1 MAEGNDGR
9 RPKGGLPDAVGGSAR
24 RLARSLARRG
34 AAPTVLVTGSTQ
46 SAVAAAATAVA
57 TSSWIKVRQ
66 ADAPPTASGEK
77 EWGIGRGPS
86 TQAAVVPAQDE
97 DVADALALSGTAVLL
112 FGNTRD
118 RDDAVWP
125 AVSDAAEAS
134 PEATALAA
142 QAELRDRVALRQR
155 RDVLDRGAGGVDEHP
170 LALGTVSIVCATN
183 RPEELGNVLENAA
196 RQRGVAVQLVL
207 VTHGFAADVAALA
220 AFRAEHPAVEVV
232 PVEADRS
239 LTLGSCL
246 NLGIDAAGGD
256 DIVKMDDDNFYGAN
270 FLLDLARD
278 LRLSGAGLTGK
289 RAHLVHLS
297 ASGAL
302 VLRFADAENSWAKMV
317 QGGTMYFKGD
327 LIRDLRFSDI
337 PRAVD
342 TDVLNR
348 LNADGVGVYSSD
360 RFNFVSVRAA
370 DPHSH
375 TWKVTDATMLTPTGR
390 LITYG
395 DPRAHAEV

>member
-1 MAEGNDGR
+1 MAQVTGGR
-9 RPKGGLPDAVGGSAR
+9 RPRRGLPDAVAGSAR
-24 RLARSLARRG
+24 RLARSVNRRG

-46 SAVAAAATAVA
+46 AAVAAAAAAVA

-66 ADAPPTASGEK
+66 AAEPPTASGERAR
-77 EWGIGRGPS
+77 GVGRGPV
-86 TQAAVVPAQDE
+86 TPVAVVPAQDG
-97 DVADALALSGTAVLL
+97 DVADSLALSGTAVLL
-112 FGNTRD
+112 YGEPRRD

-125 AVSDAAEAS
+125 AVADAAAAS

-155 RDVLDRGAGGVDEHP
+155 RDVLDRGAESP
-170 LALGTVSIVCATN
+170 ALGAVSIVCATN
-183 RPEELGNVLENAA
+183 RPDELGNVLDNAA

-207 VTHGFAADVAALA
+207 VTHGFTADAAALA
-220 AFRAEHPAVEVV
+220 AFRTDHPAVEVV

-246 NLGIDAAGGD
+246 NLGIAAADGD
-256 DIVKMDDDNFYGAN
+256 DIVKMDDDNFYGPA

-317 QGGTMYFKGD
+317 QGGTMYFQGD

-390 LITYG
+390 LITFG